1 LNQRVSSALIAIP
14 LALLVI
20 ILGRAYLAATLLV
33 FGVMA
38 VREFYDLA
46 QFSGYGPLE
55 QVGILGVIAF
65 VAFGYLGM
73 QQTVGIVVTCIVI
86 LSLTWQTLAFG
97 GQNSIANSAITL
109 LGSV

>member
-33 FGVMA
+33 FGIMA

-65 VAFGYLGM
+65 VAFGSKPFR
-73 QQTVGIVVTCIVI
+73 TKN
-86 LSLTWQTLAFG
+86 W
-97 GQNSIANSAITL
+97 IAIRTAITIA
-109 LGSV
+109 

>member
-33 FGVMA
+33 FGIMA

-55 QVGILGVIAF
+55 QVGILGVRLTGPNRGCCPAEF
-65 VAFGYLGM
+65 
-73 QQTVGIVVTCIVI
+73 
-86 LSLTWQTLAFG
+86 LSRPLD
-97 GQNSIANSAITL
+97 SR
-109 LGSV
+109 